1 MAYRSSNFNR
11 DLYEIREQNDS
22 HSSVHLSEKTNYKGD
37 YERNELITR
46 DKQEESISELY
57 EEERRSNSSFAQNV
71 P

>member
-37 YERNELITR
+37 YERNELIT
-46 DKQEESISELY
+46 
-57 EEERRSNSSFAQNV
+57 N
-71 P
+71 